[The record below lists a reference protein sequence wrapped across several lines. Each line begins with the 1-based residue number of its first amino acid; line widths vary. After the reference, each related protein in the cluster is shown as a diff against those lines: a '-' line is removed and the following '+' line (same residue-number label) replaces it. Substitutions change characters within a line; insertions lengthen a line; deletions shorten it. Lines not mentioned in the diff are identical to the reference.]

1 VTPSERS
8 PTEARQAMTK
18 DWLLLLEAACLVVVA
33 GVDLDA
39 AKKRGARLHFESQPV
54 STVVPQAA
62 FRILKHV

>member
-1 VTPSERS
+1 
-8 PTEARQAMTK
+8 MTK